1 MVDELK
7 RTTTNGTSLA
17 RNVVWNLLGNGA
29 PMTVAIF
36 FIPILVRGLG
46 KERFGVL
53 TLAWA
58 LIGYASLFDLGLGR
72 ALTQLVARKLG
83 ERREQEIP
91 SLAWTSLVLMLVLG
105 LAGTL
110 VVFLIS
116 PWLVGRGLNV
126 SAALQRET
134 LQSFWLLGFSIPF
147 VITTAG
153 LRGLLEAHQRFA
165 IVNALRIPMGVLTF
179 GGPLLVLP
187 FSRSLVPVVTTLVAG
202 RIAAWAAHLLLCL
215 RVLPEFG
222 RSIVW
227 ERSAVGPLLR
237 FGGWMTVSNVVGPLM
252 VTLDRFV
259 IGALVSMTAVAY
271 YATPYEVVTKFLVLP
286 TALAGV
292 MFPVFST
299 SFAQDRERT
308 ALLFGRTV
316 KSLFLTLFPIML
328 CTVALAKDG
337 LTLWLGVDF
346 AQHSYRVLQML
357 AVGVFINSM
366 AYAPTTLL
374 QGGGRPDLTAT
385 LHLIELPLY
394 LISLWWLIG
403 TRGIEGAAFAW
414 SARVT
419 VDALFVFGLAKRFL
433 PSNGQIRLQTVLLP
447 AMALLVI
454 GIATQLQD
462 SIVKALFLFGA
473 IVCFAIVAWFRIL
486 TPEERTM
493 AQSYL

>member
-7 RTTTNGTSLA
+7 RTTPNGPLLA
-17 RNVVWNLLGNGA
+17 RNVVWNLLGNAA
-29 PMTVAIF
+29 PTAMAIF

-83 ERREQEIP
+83 EGKEQEIP
-91 SLAWTSLVLMLVLG
+91 SLAWTSLTLMLVLG

-110 VVFLIS
+110 AVFLIS

-134 LQSFWLLGFSIPF
+134 LQSSWLLGLSIPF

-153 LRGLLEAHQRFA
+153 LRGLFEAHHRFGL
-165 IVNALRIPMGVLTF
+165 VNWLRIPMGLLTF
-179 GGPLLVLP
+179 GGPVLVLP
-187 FSRSLVPVVTTLVAG
+187 FSRSLVPVVTSLVVG
-202 RIAAWAAHLLLCL
+202 RIAAWAAHLLCL

-252 VTLDRFV
+252 VTLDRFL
-259 IGALVSMTAVAY
+259 IGALASMTAVAY
-271 YATPYEVVTKFLVLP
+271 YVTPYEVVTKFLVLP
-286 TALAGV
+286 GALAGV
-292 MFPVFST
+292 MFPAFSA
-299 SFAQDRERT
+299 SFVQDRERT
-308 ALLFGRTV
+308 AVLFSRSV
-316 KSLFLTLFPIML
+316 KSLFLTLFPAML

-337 LTLWLGVDF
+337 LTLWLGAEF
-346 AQHSYRVLQML
+346 AQHSYRVLQVL
-357 AVGVFINSM
+357 AVGVFINSV

-374 QGGGRPDLTAT
+374 HGVGRPDLTAT

-394 LISLWWLIG
+394 LASLWWLISR
-403 TRGIEGAAFAW
+403 RGIEGAAFAW
-414 SARVT
+414 SARVA
-419 VDALFVFGLAKRFL
+419 VDALLAFALARRFL
-433 PSNGQIRLQTVLLP
+433 PRKSRIKLRTALLP
-447 AMALLVI
+447 ATALLVMAL
-454 GIATQLQD
+454 ATQLQD
-462 SIVKALFLFGA
+462 PIVKAVFLFGV
-473 IVCFAIVAWFRIL
+473 IVCFAVVAWFRIL